1 MDVVWSTAKF
11 GLSDRMESPTA
22 SKTRGI
28 GGLKEGIVAGEDT
41 VIAKMIET
49 QSSGP
54 YLALPGI
61 KILCIFFFSA
71 LVLIYRQ

>member
-1 MDVVWSTAKF
+1 MDVDWPSAKS

-28 GGLKEGIVAGEDT
+28 GGLKEGIVAGEDK
-41 VIAKMIET
+41 VMVKMIET
-49 QSSGP
+49 QSFGP
-54 YLALPGI
+54 YLARPGI
-61 KILCIFFFSA
+61 KILCIFFFSS